1 MVDDST
7 LVDLLDDVFTLTIE
21 EPIEAVTNVVIP
33 LEGAEIHLP
42 SVTGPVH
49 VELETLRDAIDLVRN
64 QQALL
69 HRLDEA
75 LTAGGYTAEVYVVET
90 QVGLL
95 GADADPGRV
104 SRVVGDGKIKILA
117 RGVARAAIRSP

>member
-95 GADADPGRV
+95 GMDADPGRV

>member
-1 MVDDST
+1 VTDGTT
-7 LVDLLDDVFTLTIE
+7 LVDLLDDVFTLTTK
-21 EPIEAVTNVVIP
+21 EPIEAVANVAIP
-33 LEGAEIHLP
+33 LEGADIHVP

-104 SRVVGDGKIKILA
+104 SRVVGDGKTEILG
-117 RGVARAAIRSP
+117 RGVARAAVRSP

>member
-1 MVDDST
+1 VTDVPA
-7 LVDLLDDVFTLTIE
+7 LVDLLDDVFTLTTKD
-21 EPIEAVTNVVIP
+21 PIESVANIAIP
-33 LEGAEIHLP
+33 LEGAAIRVP
-42 SVTGPVH
+42 SVTGPVR
-49 VELETLRDAIDLVRN
+49 VELETLRDAVDLVRN

-69 HRLDEA
+69 HRLDET

-104 SRVVGDGKIKILA
+104 SRAVGDGKTEILG
-117 RGVARAAIRSP
+117 RGVARAAVRSP